1 MGACLDKPALTI
13 GIKTIKQSRLKTI
26 KTYQDALKATGR
38 ECHSSASIM
47 TIKDDIVSFVT
58 ASAPF
63 QIVDEM
69 VFKGSHI
76 PIRRL
81 YGRRS

>member
-13 GIKTIKQSRLKTI
+13 GHKTIKQSRLKTI

>member
-13 GIKTIKQSRLKTI
+13 GIKTVKQSRLKTI
-26 KTYQDALKATGR
+26 KTYQDALKAAGR
-38 ECHSSASIM
+38 ECHPSASIM
-47 TIKDDIVSFVT
+47 VVKDDIVSFVT
-58 ASAPF
+58 ASARF

>member
-1 MGACLDKPALTI
+1 MGACMDKPALTI
-13 GIKTIKQSRLKTI
+13 GIKTVKQSRLKTI
-26 KTYQDALKATGR
+26 KTYQDALKASGR
-38 ECHSSASIM
+38 ECHPSASIM
-47 TIKDDIVSFVT
+47 IVKGDLVSFVS

-81 YGRRS
+81 YGRQS

>member
-47 TIKDDIVSFVT
+47 TVKDDIVSFVT

-76 PIRRL
+76 PIRKL

>member
-13 GIKTIKQSRLKTI
+13 GLKTIKQSRLKTI

>member
-1 MGACLDKPALTI
+1 MDKPALTI
-13 GIKTIKQSRLKTI
+13 GIKTIRQSRLKTI
-26 KTYQDALKATGR
+26 KTYQDALKASGR

-47 TIKDDIVSFVT
+47 VVKGDLVSFVS

-81 YGRRS
+81 YGRQS

>member
-1 MGACLDKPALTI
+1 MGACFDKPALTI